1 MGLENKLYFV
11 RPYYDSI
18 KYQYP
23 NGEYYHSQIFAEL
36 DMRKMGYSPEVE
48 RFRKAFKNECDFTL
62 LIPEYDEDVDTEII
76 KNVTH
81 DLFNGKKL
89 CYASVKQLIP
99 YVKNI
104 IKDSRDKDYWLF
116 NVLYG
121 MLKTFEPYNDILV
134 VDYPY

>member
-11 RPYYDSI
+11 RPYYDSV

-23 NGEYYHSQIFAEL
+23 NGEYYHSQIFAVL
-36 DMRKMGYSPEVE
+36 DMCKMGYSPEVE

-62 LIPEYDEDVDTEII
+62 LITEYDDKTGMDVL

-81 DLFNGKKL
+81 NLFDNKQL
-89 CYASVKQLIP
+89 CYASVNQLIP
-99 YVKNI
+99 YVKKI
-104 IKDSRDKDYWLF
+104 IEKSNDKEYWLF
-116 NVLYG
+116 HVLYG